1 MHSSITGFEALDEI
15 VSPLLGLMAILLIV
29 ICWQMYSHSKESV
42 EHMTYLDI
50 HVYKKMLRGL
60 SICFGATYIVFLLI
74 LLFAAYRL
82 INQLAVR

>member
-1 MHSSITGFEALDEI
+1 MHSSIAGFEALDEI
-15 VSPLLGLMAILLIV
+15 VSSLLALMAILLIV
-29 ICWQMYSHSKESV
+29 ICWQMHAHSKENIK
-42 EHMTYLDI
+42 HMTYLDI
-50 HVYKKMLRGL
+50 HIYKKMLRGL